1 MFGYSIL
8 SAALF
13 LGPQSG
19 RLRKMYDTEGPDA
32 PGAPALIRK
41 LFLVS
46 RIELALLVLIVAD
59 MVLKPGL

>member
-1 MFGYSIL
+1 
-8 SAALF
+8 
-13 LGPQSG
+13 
-19 RLRKMYDTEGPDA
+19 MYDTEGPDA
-32 PGAPALIRK
+32 PGAPALIQK